1 MYVRAAA
8 IGLLLTSVSTIGL
21 SQRSGPGSAGA
32 KGFFLGLALNGSA
45 LTADDLDS
53 DTENGGGLQL
63 QLGWGF
69 SPKLAIF
76 LDGSAASMDADGES
90 WILSHGDLGL
100 RYHFAGPGKSFV
112 PFVEGAFTGWVGSQ
126 DDVDFGNG
134 TGDLE
139 ISGAGFTLGGGFLY
153 FFNSRVALNT
163 GVKWTK
169 GEFDKVK
176 FQNVSVEG
184 LDIDATSAR
193 LNIGLTFFLG
203 GQR

>member
-1 MYVRAAA
+1 MRARAAVIA
-8 IGLLLTSVSTIGL
+8 LLLVAYPMTAS
-21 SQRSGPGSAGA
+21 SQRSGPASAGA

-53 DTENGGGLQL
+53 DTETGGGLQL

-69 SPKLAIF
+69 NPKLAIF
-76 LDGSAASMDADGES
+76 VDGSAASMESDGES

-100 RYHFAGPGKSFV
+100 RYHFASAGKSFV
-112 PFVEGAFTGWVGSQ
+112 PFVEGAFSSWIGSQ
-126 DDVDFGNG
+126 DNVDFGSG

-153 FFNSRVALNT
+153 FFTSRVALNA
-163 GVKWTK
+163 GLKWTK

-176 FQNVSVEG
+176 FENVSVEG

-193 LNIGLTFFLG
+193 LNVGITWFLG
-203 GQR
+203 GTR

>member
-8 IGLLLTSVSTIGL
+8 LGLLLTSVSTIAL
-21 SQRSGPGSAGA
+21 SQRTGPGSSGA
-32 KGFFLGLALNGSA
+32 KGFFLGLSLNGSA

-53 DTENGGGLQL
+53 DTQNGGGLQL

-69 SPKLAIF
+69 NPKLAIF

-100 RYHFAGPGKSFV
+100 RYHFAGAGKSFV

-176 FQNVSVEG
+176 FENVSVEG

-193 LNIGLTFFLG
+193 LNVGITWFLG
-203 GQR
+203 GAR

>member
-1 MYVRAAA
+1 MRLRAVAVA
-8 IGLLLTSVSTIGL
+8 LLLLTYPMVAS
-21 SQRSGPGSAGA
+21 SQRSGSAGA

-63 QLGWGF
+63 SLGWGF
-69 SPKLAIF
+69 TPKLALF
-76 LDGSAASMDADGES
+76 LDGSAASMDSDGES
-90 WILSHGDLGL
+90 WILTHGDLGL
-100 RYHFAGPGKSFV
+100 RYHFAGANRSFV
-112 PFVEGAFTGWVGSQ
+112 PFIEGALTGWVGSQ

-139 ISGAGFTLGGGFLY
+139 ISGGGFTLGGGFLY
-153 FFNSRVALNT
+153 FFSPRVALNA
-163 GVKWTK
+163 GLKWTN
-169 GEFDKVK
+169 GEFNKVK
-176 FQNVSVEG
+176 FDNVSVEG

-193 LNIGLTFFLG
+193 LNVGLTFFLG

>member
-1 MYVRAAA
+1 MYIRAAA
-8 IGLLLTSVSTIGL
+8 LGLLLTSVSTIAL
-21 SQRSGPGSAGA
+21 SQRSGPGNSGA
-32 KGFFLGLALNGSA
+32 KGFFLGLSLHGSS

-53 DTENGGGLQL
+53 DTQNGGGLQL

-69 SPKLAIF
+69 TPKLAIF
-76 LDGSAASMDADGES
+76 LDGSAASMDSDGES

-100 RYHFAGPGKSFV
+100 RYHFASPGKSFV

-126 DDVDFGNG
+126 DDVDFGTG

-153 FFNSRVALNT
+153 FFNSRVALNA

-169 GEFDKVK
+169 GEFDKVT
-176 FQNVSVEG
+176 FENVSVEG

-193 LNIGLTFFLG
+193 LNLGITWFLG
-203 GQR
+203 GTR